1 MPEQNSFL
9 VDEAGTGKRLDVY
22 LAGVAEGL
30 SRSFI
35 QKLITAGMV
44 LVRGEVARPSYK
56 VRPGDLVTLNI
67 PVLEGLEA
75 KPEQIPLDIYYED
88 SDLIVVNKP
97 RGMVVHPAAGNYS
110 GTLVNAL
117 LFHCGDLSGINGV
130 ARPGIV
136 HRLDKDTSGLIVAA
150 KNDVAH
156 LDLAQQLKERQVKRR
171 YLALVHGRVNEESG
185 LVDAP
190 IGRDPNDRQK
200 MAVVDK
206 NSKYAVTHYNV
217 LKRYAGYT
225 YLYLRLETGRTHQIR
240 VHMAYIGHPVVGDP
254 KYGPVRSHLGLKG
267 QFLHAAKLGFIHPRT
282 RVNLDFEAPL
292 PPELSKVLESLQPLL
307 NATKSTDQSVTKCR
321 YI

>member
-1 MPEQNSFL
+1 MHGQNFFQ
-9 VDEAGTGKRLDVY
+9 VDEAGAGKRLDVY

-30 SRSFI
+30 SRSYI
-35 QKLITAGMV
+35 QKLITEGMV
-44 LVRGEVARPSYK
+44 LVSGEAVRPSYK
-56 VRPGDLVTLNI
+56 VRPGDLVALDI
-67 PVLEGLEA
+67 PELQGLEV
-75 KPEQIPLDIYYED
+75 KPERIPLDIYYED

-150 KNDVAH
+150 KNDAAH
-156 LDLAQQLKERQVKRR
+156 ACLAKQLKERQVKRR
-171 YLALVHGRVNEESG
+171 YLALVHGRVNEVSG
-185 LVDAP
+185 IVDAP
-190 IGRDPNDRQK
+190 IGRDPNNRQK
-200 MAVVDK
+200 MAVVDR
-206 NSKYAVTHYNV
+206 NSKCAITYYNV
-217 LKRYAGYT
+217 LKRLAGYT

-240 VHMAYIGHPVVGDP
+240 VHMAYIGHPVAGDP
-254 KYGPVRSHLGLKG
+254 KYGPARFHLGLKG

-292 PPELSKVLESLQPLL
+292 PSELSKVLESLRP
-307 NATKSTDQSVTKCR
+307 
-321 YI
+321 